1 MSKKPTGAVAF
12 EETVMLDASAKS
24 IRELGDGYIVCSPR
38 IARTGIQVYQGR
50 ELGRPDLKEVRVYR
64 PESEVFSKDAI
75 KTLAGKPVTIEHP
88 AEPVTASTWRDVA
101 VGHVGEEVMRDG
113 EFIRVPLI
121 LMDAEAINE
130 VRKGRSQLS
139 VGYSATL
146 LWQDGV
152 TPSGEPF
159 DVTQTS
165 IRANHVA
172 ITHTAR
178 GGPKLRMGDRK
189 SQENKMATR
198 NILIDGIGVD
208 LEERDAQIIE
218 RSLTKLREELATA
231 QTALATTKTTAQND
245 SATAATN
252 LANVNAT
259 VATKDAELATLK
271 QQLADAK
278 LTPQKLDQLVADRA
292 QTMIR
297 AKALV
302 GDALVVEGKTDA
314 DIRRQV
320 VASKLGEVAK
330 DWTDD
335 QVTAS
340 FNTLTVSVGDTNGNG
355 NLRHV
360 VNVIRH
366 ADNSGGDPVAKAYS
380 EYDDTLSNRW
390 KTAGVRQP
398 A

>member
-1 MSKKPTGAVAF
+1 MNKKKTNAVAF
-12 EETVMLDASAKS
+12 EETVMLDATTSL
-24 IRELGDGYIVCSPR
+24 RELGDGYVVCSPR
-38 IARTGIQVYQGR
+38 IARTGIQVYQGY
-50 ELGRPDLKEVRVYR
+50 EIGRPDLKEVRVYR

-88 AEPVTASTWRDVA
+88 SEPVTAKTWRSVA

-121 LMDAEAINE
+121 LMDSSAIDE

-152 TPSGEPF
+152 TPEGEAF
-159 DVTQTS
+159 DVKQTA

-178 GGPKLRMGDRK
+178 GGPKLRMGDRNSGVK
-189 SQENKMATR
+189 QMSKTIM
-198 NILIDGIGVD
+198 IDGIPVE
-208 LEERDAQIIE
+208 LEERDGTLIE
-218 RSLTKLREELATA
+218 RTISKLKSDLATA
-231 QTALATTKTTAQND
+231 QTELATAKTTTQND
-245 SATAATN
+245 VATAKTETANATAAI
-252 LANVNAT
+252 
-259 VATKDAELATLK
+259 ATKDAELATLK
-271 QQLADAK
+271 QQLADSK
-278 LTPQKLDQLVADRA
+278 LTPQKLDQMVAERT
-292 QTMIR
+292 QTMLR

-302 GDALVVEGKTDA
+302 GDSLVVEGKTDA
-314 DIRRQV
+314 DMRRQV
-320 VASKLGEVAK
+320 VAAKLGEVAK

-335 QVTAS
+335 QVMAS
-340 FNTLTVSVGDTNGNG
+340 FNTLTVSVGDSNNG
-355 NLRHV
+355 NLHQV

-366 ADNSGGDPVAKAYS
+366 NETLVGGDPVAKAYS
-380 EYDDTLSNRW
+380 DYDAALSNRW

-398 A
+398 NA